1 MLLINCEVNLIL
13 TWLAN
18 CFIKANPVPINNQV
32 SKFAIAD
39 TKIYVLVV
47 TLSTQDNVKL
57 LQQLKWGFKRT
68 TKSNIYQSKVTR
80 QATNPHLDCLIDPS
94 FQGVRRTFVQTMN
107 RARHIRYVLPNVKIK
122 D

>member
-1 MLLINCEVNLIL
+1 MLLINCDVNLIL

-47 TLSTQDNVKL
+47 TFSTQDNVKF

-68 TKSNIYQSKVTR
+68 TKSNIYQSKVTT
-80 QATNPHLDCLIDPS
+80 QATNPYLDCLIDPN
-94 FQGVRRTFVQTMN
+94 FEIMN